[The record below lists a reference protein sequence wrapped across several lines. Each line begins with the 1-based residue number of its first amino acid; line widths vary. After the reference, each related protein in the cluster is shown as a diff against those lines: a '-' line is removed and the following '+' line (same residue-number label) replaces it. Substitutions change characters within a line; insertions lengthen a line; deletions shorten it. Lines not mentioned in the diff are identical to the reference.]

1 MERARLTHIL
11 AQMKEKEGEV
21 TEAAD
26 ILQELQVETYG
37 SMEKREKVRLI
48 VSDFRVRKSR
58 YSILIV

>member
-11 AQMKEKEGEV
+11 AQMKEKDGEV

-37 SMEKREKVRLI
+37 SMEKREKVRQTN
-48 VSDFRVRKSR
+48 SHVRQFVR
-58 YSILIV
+58 SILMV